1 MKKALFLVSVLF
13 LSASI
18 FPVEAKLLPQSLNTP
33 KKSVVAAPGGVVV
46 SPRLRQD
53 RKALILYLN
62 NLSKANSVT
71 YTLMYQTNGKDEG
84 VSGTITSSSG
94 NATSREL
101 LFGTCSSGVCRYH
114 TNITNMK
121 LEVAIELI
129 SGKTIVKKYRVKI

>member
-1 MKKALFLVSVLF
+1 MKKALFFVSILF

-33 KKSVVAAPGGVVV
+33 KKSVAAVPGGVVV

-62 NLSKANSVT
+62 NLSKANNVT
-71 YTLMYQTNGKDEG
+71 YTLMYQTNGKEEG
-84 VSGTITSSSG
+84 ISGTITSSSG

-129 SGKTIVKKYRVKI
+129 SGKTIVKKYRVRV